1 MKIVLI
7 ALIFLSFSCSYQ
19 KKIDKNTSHI
29 DDKDNSF
36 YFNSPTIENFL
47 SKINKYTKESEYP
60 NLEN

>member
-7 ALIFLSFSCSYQ
+7 VLIFINFSCSFEA
-19 KKIDKNTSHI
+19 KIDKNTSLI
-29 DDKDNSF
+29 DGKDNSF
-36 YFNSPTIENFL
+36 YFKSPSIEDFL